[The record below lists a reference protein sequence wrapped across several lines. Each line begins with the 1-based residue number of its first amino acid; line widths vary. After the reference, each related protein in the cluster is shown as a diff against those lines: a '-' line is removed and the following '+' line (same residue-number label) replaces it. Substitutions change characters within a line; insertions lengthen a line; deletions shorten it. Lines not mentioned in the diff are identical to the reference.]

1 MELTLFIYFF
11 SCNFDGVIGWLAHVI
26 IVSVG
31 YTLLILATGILYI
44 FICLKIY
51 KQTKKLEVATRKEFL
66 AKKRTLSIARHSSLL
81 ILSFLVQFGAF
92 IVEGIWNAVET
103 PPSWIRYII
112 VTIAS
117 CGGIVNGIVFYTIR
131 KQKRTVLPKE
141 TKETRQDNSTL
152 STGWFYYD
160 RARIEIYSLMM

>member
-1 MELTLFIYFF
+1 M
-11 SCNFDGVIGWLAHVI
+11 GWLAHVI

-81 ILSFLVQFGAF
+81 ILSFLVQFGVF

-152 STGWFYYD
+152 ST
-160 RARIEIYSLMM
+160 S